1 MALLEG
7 WASAPVSIPLPAR
20 ASAPIARSA
29 MTPNVKRPTLPR
41 PPDNPLITHPLLLPK
56 TRAIYVPYPTSPS
69 TSVTARQT
77 LTPQHMNRKNLNK
90 FVAHCSKS
98 DGPTANRT
106 VGYERSTKT
115 TSYSSPLL
123 ASCGSVPPTRPL
135 STSKIY
141 LRDAT
146 ITLRSTY
153 GRRRRATATDR
164 TGCLP
169 ESQSASARP
178 GIAPLCSRR
187 ECRADHLIHRSEQ
200 GEHPAR
206 PRPLPAAGFRGTGRW
221 ECSGQSAA
229 YHPRGEGF
237 HAGEAHGGGSHV
249 ERHPTDRG
257 ARRALRHRGY
267 ARGCTSAAP
276 LDGLLVEAHPLCA
289 K

>member
-29 MTPNVKRPTLPR
+29 MTPNVKSPTLPR

-69 TSVTARQT
+69 TSLTARQT

-135 STSKIY
+135 VAEVP
-141 LRDAT
+141 LRPGTWMLD
-146 ITLRSTY
+146 LSRRVSRRGRKRSGP
-153 GRRRRATATDR
+153 GRRRRTSRSSSLFRSELGPCVLGATR
-164 TGCLP
+164 PLR
-169 ESQSASARP
+169 RP
-178 GIAPLCSRR
+178 GSSILRRSRLR
-187 ECRADHLIHRSEQ
+187 GRQRPQGSERRRS
-200 GEHPAR
+200 
-206 PRPLPAAGFRGTGRW
+206 PRR
-221 ECSGQSAA
+221 
-229 YHPRGEGF
+229 
-237 HAGEAHGGGSHV
+237 
-249 ERHPTDRG
+249 
-257 ARRALRHRGY
+257 
-267 ARGCTSAAP
+267 
-276 LDGLLVEAHPLCA
+276 
-289 K
+289 

>member
-1 MALLEG
+1 MYLAYDKLFLVLPLAVVVGLLAVALVGLING
-7 WASAPVSIPLPAR
+7 
-20 ASAPIARSA
+20 
-29 MTPNVKRPTLPR
+29 
-41 PPDNPLITHPLLLPK
+41 LITVYLGVSSLITTLGMFFLLAGLN
-56 TRAIYVPYPTSPS
+56 V
-69 TSVTARQT
+69 T
-77 LTPQHMNRKNLNK
+77 LTGGFPA
-90 FVAHCSKS
+90 VT
-98 DGPTANRT
+98 PET
-106 VGYERSTKT
+106 STLT
-115 TSYSSPLL
+115 QVLGEYAWAGTIWALIIIAVL
-123 ASCGSVPPTRPL
+123 QL

-249 ERHPTDRG
+249 ERHPTDRD

>member
-1 MALLEG
+1 MIG
-7 WASAPVSIPLPAR
+7 VGTASFWLPRGQVWLQEFPLVVGQVS
-20 ASAPIARSA
+20 SCHARS
-29 MTPNVKRPTLPR
+29 VPTGAVCK
-41 PPDNPLITHPLLLPK
+41 H
-56 TRAIYVPYPTSPS
+56 A
-69 TSVTARQT
+69 
-77 LTPQHMNRKNLNK
+77 
-90 FVAHCSKS
+90 
-98 DGPTANRT
+98 
-106 VGYERSTKT
+106 
-115 TSYSSPLL
+115 
-123 ASCGSVPPTRPL
+123 L

-178 GIAPLCSRR
+178 GLAPLCSRR
-187 ECRADHLIHRSEQ
+187 ECQTDSLVHRSEQ

-249 ERHPTDRG
+249 ERHPTERG

-267 ARGCTSAAP
+267 ARGCTPAAP
-276 LDGLLVEAHPLCA
+276 LDGLYVEAHPLCA
-289 K
+289 N

>member
-1 MALLEG
+1 MAFPQKGALKEGRTIVFCDQSGFYLLPTVVRTYAPMGQTPILREHLSRDHLSAMSGIRITLEG
-7 WASAPVSIPLPAR
+7 KLY
-20 ASAPIARSA
+20 
-29 MTPNVKRPTLPR
+29 M
-41 PPDNPLITHPLLLPK
+41 
-56 TRAIYVPYPTSPS
+56 
-69 TSVTARQT
+69 
-77 LTPQHMNRKNLNK
+77 
-90 FVAHCSKS
+90 
-98 DGPTANRT
+98 
-106 VGYERSTKT
+106 
-115 TSYSSPLL
+115 
-123 ASCGSVPPTRPL
+123 L

-187 ECRADHLIHRSEQ
+187 ECRADHLIHHSEQ